1 MNLQEKYFY
10 HNMERG
16 KGALNLVAKLE
27 NKQTNKQA
35 LQGVGKTTEVRQTG
49 HEIVHKQN

>member
-27 NKQTNKQA
+27 NKQTNKQV
-35 LQGVGKTTEVRQTG
+35 LQGVGKTTERKFMLMLGRQAMR
-49 HEIVHKQN
+49 

>member
-27 NKQTNKQA
+27 NKQTNRRCK
-35 LQGVGKTTEVRQTG
+35 GWVRQQRLG
-49 HEIVHKQN
+49 RQAMR